1 MSLQNKFL
9 IIFGLLFI
17 SFAIMQF
24 AINQIF
30 ILPSFIHL
38 ENDEAIQNLSRVN
51 ESIRNEIRRL
61 DDVCHNWSAWDDTY
75 EFMENGSQEYIES
88 NLTIESFRTSDLNL
102 ICFLK
107 TNGEIFFGKMYDS
120 SREKKIQLEAF
131 STENSSWIYTDI
143 ISGFN
148 SFGSIENAYKRGI
161 LLTEKGP
168 IMLAARPIITSG
180 NSGPS
185 HGTFIMGRFMTESI
199 VNKLKKETKVDFN
212 LHLCNDNLPFKLKEI
227 MNNINSSS
235 VHILKETSDNIFMY
249 DSFPSIRRSPA
260 FLTEIIFPREITKQ
274 GIKAIRY
281 SLIFLILSGFIIMLV
296 IFVLIK
302 TIIIKPIVNMSRHV
316 KRIEAGSYDLRLDM
330 TRKDAIGELANSFDK
345 MIAKIELQT
354 DQLEK
359 LSSIDGL
366 TGMFNRRIFDET
378 LESEW
383 KRMIR
388 GKKYLSVIMCD
399 VDFFKLFNDNYGHQE
414 GDKCLR
420 SIADAIKETLKRPSD
435 FAARYGGEE
444 FVVLLSDTSPEGAH
458 HVAEKIREKIHNLK
472 IRHDK
477 SQIYKYVTLSLGI
490 SSVIPC
496 KELCPMK
503 LVKTAD
509 QALYKSKKK
518 GRNTVLFKPIYEK

>member
-9 IIFGLLFI
+9 IILGLLFI
-17 SFAIMQF
+17 SFGLMQF

-30 ILPSFIHL
+30 ILPSFIRL
-38 ENDEAIQNLSRVN
+38 ENDKALQNLSRTN
-51 ESIRNEIRRL
+51 KSIHNEIRRL
-61 DDVCHNWSAWDDTY
+61 DDVCHDWSAWDDTY
-75 EFMENGSQEYIES
+75 EFMENGSQEYINS
-88 NLTIESFRTSDLNL
+88 NLTLESLITADLNL
-102 ICFLK
+102 ILFLK
-107 TNGEIFFGKMYDS
+107 TNGEMFWGEIYDS
-120 SREKKIQLEAF
+120 SHEKKIQLQAF
-131 STENSSWIYTDI
+131 SENSSWIHTDI
-143 ISGFN
+143 ISDFN
-148 SFGSIENAYKRGI
+148 SFEYIENAYKRGV

-180 NSGPS
+180 HKGPS
-185 HGTFIMGRFMTESI
+185 HGTLIMGRFMTESI
-199 VNKLKKETKVDFN
+199 INKLKKETKVDFN
-212 LHLCNDNLPFKLKEI
+212 IHLCNDKLPFKLKKI
-227 MNNINSSS
+227 MNEINPSS
-235 VHILKETSDNIFMY
+235 VHILKDTYDNIFMY
-249 DSFPSIRRSPA
+249 DSFPSIRSSPA
-260 FLTEIIFPREITKQ
+260 FLIEVIFPRKIARQ
-274 GIKAIRY
+274 GIKTVKY
-281 SLIFLILSGFIIMLV
+281 SLIFLVLSGFIIMLV
-296 IFVLIK
+296 IFILIEK
-302 TIIIKPIVNMSRHV
+302 IVIKPMINMSRHV

-444 FVVLLSDTSPEGAH
+444 FVVLLSDTSPEDAH
-458 HVAEKIREKIHNLK
+458 HIAEEIREKIHNLK

-477 SQIYKYVTLSLGI
+477 SQRDKYVTLSLGI
-490 SSVIPC
+490 SSVIPS

-509 QALYKSKKK
+509 QALYESKKK
-518 GRNTVLFKPIYEK
+518 GRNTVLFKPL